1 MNGHGYKQKK
11 QVAHQR
17 DRCEGDLRQ
26 CVKLYRYICKMPY
39 DIVRYFFT
47 NGNNNGITENK
58 QYPEQ
63 PGAMGGMPVNEKDEK
78 KKNKKSKKEKAP
90 KQPKAPKASKEP
102 KTPKQPKEKKGK
114 GGKVALIIILIV
126 VVLALGGGA
135 FSLCF
140 SSFVSTTESGAAALS
155 PNGPLSS
162 ILVDFLTTSS
172 TSA

>member
-63 PGAMGGMPVNEKDEK
+63 DPW
-78 KKNKKSKKEKAP
+78 NKKEGYSE
-90 KQPKAPKASKEP
+90 
-102 KTPKQPKEKKGK
+102 
-114 GGKVALIIILIV
+114 IDNI
-126 VVLALGGGA
+126 
-135 FSLCF
+135 C
-140 SSFVSTTESGAAALS
+140 
-155 PNGPLSS
+155 
-162 ILVDFLTTSS
+162 
-172 TSA
+172 